1 MARHEFYPATLGS
14 SLFRSLPWAVFV
26 AISGV
31 AGVVALLLGL
41 LRTGAADAVLGAL
54 LMIGA
59 LESLYRWY
67 SGRRPLVVIEDDA
80 VVWRSGMGMRRHA
93 LGDLAFSPDPF
104 DVTVLRLQTRGGKF
118 LRLPRDGVAR
128 AAELERLLQARL
140 ERGEAGAATA
150 APSDGSSGPTGG
162 PTRQDG

>member
-59 LESLYRWY
+59 LESLYR
-67 SGRRPLVVIEDDA
+67 
-80 VVWRSGMGMRRHA
+80 
-93 LGDLAFSPDPF
+93 
-104 DVTVLRLQTRGGKF
+104 
-118 LRLPRDGVAR
+118 
-128 AAELERLLQARL
+128 
-140 ERGEAGAATA
+140 
-150 APSDGSSGPTGG
+150 
-162 PTRQDG
+162 